1 MWLRI
6 TRLILA
12 TYQLLIGFYFL
23 TIEESF
29 LSICLSIE
37 TPEILTH
44 LITNIFHYFN
54 INSMV
59 TYITDNEAQHI
70 ELDGLNNC

>member
-12 TYQLLIGFYFL
+12 IYQLLIGFYFL
-23 TIEESF
+23 TTVESF
-29 LSICLSIE
+29 LSIFLSIE

-44 LITNIFHYFN
+44 LITNIFHYSN
-54 INSMV
+54 IKSIL
-59 TYITDNEAQHI
+59 TYKTDNEAQHI
-70 ELDGLNNC
+70 GLDGLNNC